1 MDYLLIIR
9 SYETEIKRFKDKMKQ
24 VFEMID
30 LGKSTYF
37 FGMEFLPTLGGIILH
52 QAKYEKEFL
61 TKFSMLECNTL
72 VTPAETNL
80 KLVNSNEDKKDRM
93 DATTFTQLV
102 GSLRYLCKSRPDIY
116 YPVGLVSRFMNNPL
130 K

>member
-1 MDYLLIIR
+1 MDYILIIR
-9 SYETEIKRFKDKMKQ
+9 SYETEIKQFKDKMKQ
-24 VFEMID
+24 VFEMTD
-30 LGKSTYF
+30 LGKSAYF
-37 FGMEFLPTLGGIILH
+37 FGMEFLPTSGGMILH
-52 QAKYEKEFL
+52 QAKYEKDIL

-72 VTPAETNL
+72 VIPAETNL
-80 KLVNSNEDKKDRM
+80 KLVNSNEDKEDRM

-102 GSLRYLCKSRPDIY
+102 GSLRYLCQIRPDIY